1 MYGSLFSAPK
11 RAPIALSRAV
21 VALRVSGT
29 VAGFGNLEAKSF
41 AKVTIYFGIG
51 NRPLCFVALFYYL

>member
-1 MYGSLFSAPK
+1 MALCFPLRSGAP
-11 RAPIALSRAV
+11 ALRLRAV